1 MQRKIWEILNAINPK
16 IEENAEMDLL
26 ESGLIDSFVIVNIVM
41 ELENEFEI
49 EIDPELI
56 TPDNFRTIN
65 SIVKLIEKS

>member
-65 SIVKLIEKS
+65 SIIKLIEES